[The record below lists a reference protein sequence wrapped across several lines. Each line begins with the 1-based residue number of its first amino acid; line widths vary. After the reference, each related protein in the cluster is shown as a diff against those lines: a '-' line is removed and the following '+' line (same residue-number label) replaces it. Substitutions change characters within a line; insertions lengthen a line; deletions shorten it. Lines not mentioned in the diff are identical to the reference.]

1 MSPAYGADG
10 RRLGAFRREMLLRSI
25 QNDIETQIHIEYDR
39 YGYVVSYN
47 KGASTAADVKLTFVI
62 GYKL

>member
-1 MSPAYGADG
+1 
-10 RRLGAFRREMLLRSI
+10 MLLRSI